1 MNTYGVTMNTKKA
14 AGANGADT
22 QIAHQIK
29 NALIVQGT
37 NQKALAE
44 KTQISF
50 STLRRSLDQNRA
62 DRRSLTIQELTKI
75 ADALEVPTAA
85 LLPAELKQAD
95 AA

>member
-1 MNTYGVTMNTKKA
+1 MNTTKA

-29 NALIVQGT
+29 NALIVKGT
-37 NQKALAE
+37 NQKELAA
-44 KTQISF
+44 KISISF

-62 DRRSLTIQELTKI
+62 DRRSFTFQDLTEI
-75 ADALEVPTAA
+75 AEALEVPTAA
-85 LLPAELKQAD
+85 LLPADITKAV